1 MPTWEAHLTDFRTGD
16 PFATQT
22 FEPLD
27 TSATARTEHDVS
39 AQPFLVHLGVEL
51 THYAPG
57 QVSMELAMRPELK
70 QNLGFAHGGVTATL
84 LDAAAAYAVGSLAP
98 KNYALLTVE
107 LKINLI
113 APGAGNRLVAH
124 GRVIK
129 PGRTLT
135 VAESR
140 VMSRQEDGTEK
151 LAASAVG
158 TFILRPRDAG

>member
-1 MPTWEAHLTDFRTGD
+1 MTDFRTGD

-27 TSATARTEHDVS
+27 PTSTARTEHDVS

-70 QNLGFAHGGVTATL
+70 QNMGFAHGGVTATL

-98 KNYALLTVE
+98 KGQKLLTVE

-113 APGAGNRLVAH
+113 APGAGDRLIAH

-135 VAESR
+135 IAESR
-140 VMSRQEDGTEK
+140 VMSRSADGAEK

-158 TFILRPRDAG
+158 TFIMRPKAPD